1 MSSVYAAVEGKQDT
15 MDREVAERRHGAAS
29 VAGEYWNETLETRPW
44 ADVQAWQA
52 QQIAGALPAV
62 RARSALYAELHRK
75 ISDVPIRGF
84 GDLARLPF
92 TTKDLIRAAQQ
103 RASPERP
110 FGENQAAPL
119 EEIVQVL
126 SSSGTTGQALHYALT
141 ARDVDIFADAIANTW
156 FTAGIRRNDVVAHL
170 VGLPMVAGG
179 LPYADGFRRVGATLC
194 WLGGFPTERI
204 LSEMRR
210 LRTTALLATT
220 SFGLYLAAHWD
231 EVGRETGIASVL
243 TKVLCGGEPGLN
255 QPEIRDRIAS
265 GLAISELRE
274 VMGLGDVISA
284 MWGECGACDGMHF
297 NAQRYV
303 AIELI
308 DPQSGET
315 MPWQEGATGEVV
327 YTTFARDA
335 TPVVRYRSRDHVR
348 VIGTDCVCGRTSP
361 RIRCI
366 GRTDDMLIYKG
377 MNVFPT
383 AIRDLIV
390 ERFAG
395 RVAPFVRIW
404 KEYAGQV
411 RFDDPIAVDTEAVA
425 GFDPEE
431 FAGLAE
437 AIEREIRSQL
447 QVRVAAR
454 VLVAGSLPRSA
465 YKNSLLAV
473 RGV

>member
-1 MSSVYAAVEGKQDT
+1 MVEGKQHA
-15 MDREVAERRHGAAS
+15 MGEEVAERRQGAAP
-29 VAGEYWNETLETRPW
+29 VAREYWNEAFETRPW
-44 ADVQAWQA
+44 ADVQAWQV
-52 QQIAGALPAV
+52 QQIARALPAIQ
-62 RARSALYAELHRK
+62 ARSTLYAELHRA
-75 ISDVPIRGF
+75 IPDTPVRAFS
-84 GDLARLPF
+84 DLAHLPF

-103 RASPERP
+103 KTSPERP

-126 SSSGTTGQALHYALT
+126 SSSGTTGQPLNYALT

-156 FTAGIRRNDVVAHL
+156 FTAGVRRNDIVAHL

-179 LPYADGFRRVGATLC
+179 LPYADGFRRIGATLC

-220 SFGLYLAAHWD
+220 SFGLYLAEHWED
-231 EVGRETGIASVL
+231 IGRKTGIESVL

-255 QPEIRDRIAS
+255 QPEIRNRIIS
-265 GLAISELRE
+265 GLAIPELRE

-284 MWGECGACDGMHF
+284 MWGECEVCDGMHF

-308 DPQSGET
+308 DPESCESL
-315 MPWQEGATGEVV
+315 PWQEGMTGEVV

-348 VIGTDCVCGRTSP
+348 VIGTDCACGRTSP

-395 RVAPFVRIW
+395 CAAPLVRIW
-404 KEYAGQV
+404 KERAGQV
-411 RFDDPIAVDTEAVA
+411 RFDDPIAIDAEAVA
-425 GFDPEE
+425 GLDP
-431 FAGLAE
+431 AQSAALAKE
-437 AIEREIRSQL
+437 IEGEIRSQL
-447 QVRVAAR
+447 QVRVTVR
-454 VLVAGSLPRSA
+454 VLAAGSLPRSA

-473 RGV
+473 REV

>member
-1 MSSVYAAVEGKQDT
+1 
-15 MDREVAERRHGAAS
+15 MDREVAGRRHGNAS
-29 VAGEYWNETLETRPW
+29 VAREYWNEALETRPW

-52 QQIAGALPAV
+52 TQIGRALPV
-62 RARSALYAELHRK
+62 LRARSTLYAELHRT
-75 ISDVPIRGF
+75 IVDSPMRTF

-103 RASPERP
+103 RSSQERP
-110 FGENQAAPL
+110 FGENQAVPL
-119 EEIVQVL
+119 EEIVQAI

-141 ARDVDIFADAIANTW
+141 ARDVEVFADAIANTW

-220 SFGLYLAAHWD
+220 SFGLYLAEHWN
-231 EVGRETGIASVL
+231 EVGHETGISSAL
-243 TKVLCGGEPGLN
+243 KKVLCGGEPGLN

-284 MWGECGACDGMHF
+284 MWGECEVCDGMHF

-303 AIELI
+303 AIELV
-308 DPQSGET
+308 DPESGEPL
-315 MPWQEGATGEVV
+315 PWQEGTTGEVV
-327 YTTFARDA
+327 YTTFVRDA

-348 VIGTDCVCGRTSP
+348 VIGADCACGRTSP

-383 AIRDLIV
+383 AIRDLII

-395 RVAPFVRIW
+395 RVAPLVRIW
-404 KEYAGQV
+404 KEHAGQV

-425 GFDPEE
+425 GFDPAQS
-431 FAGLAE
+431 AGLAD
-437 AIEREIRSQL
+437 AIEREVRSQL
-447 QVRVAAR
+447 QVRVAVR
-454 VLVAGSLPRSA
+454 VLAEGSLPRNA
-465 YKNSLLAV
+465 YKTSLLAV
-473 RGV
+473 RGT